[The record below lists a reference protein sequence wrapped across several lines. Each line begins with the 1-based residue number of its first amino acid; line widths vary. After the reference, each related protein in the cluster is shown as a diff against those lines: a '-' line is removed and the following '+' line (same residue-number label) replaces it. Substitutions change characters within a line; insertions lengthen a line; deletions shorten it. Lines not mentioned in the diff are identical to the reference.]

1 MGASARP
8 FGDGEPL
15 QIGAHVF
22 AADGE
27 CGEVA
32 RVIINPVT
40 QVLTHLVVAPAHHQ
54 ALGRLVPVDLIEG
67 VQDERIRLSCSLA
80 HFRALDDAQ
89 DVRFLPGSPDVLG
102 YGEHSLTW
110 PYYTLEMPLAG
121 SGHEAMIVDRVPLGE
136 VEVHRGD
143 QVHAADG
150 WIGSVQG
157 LVIDPEDHRVTHV
170 LLQEGHLWGRKQ
182 VAIPI
187 GAASRVGE
195 EIRVGLTKQQVEEL
209 PSVGL
214 AQQP

>member
-1 MGASARP
+1 VGASAGP
-8 FGDGEPL
+8 FGDGEPVH
-15 QIGAHVF
+15 IGARVL

-27 CGEVA
+27 CGEVV
-32 RVIINPVT
+32 RVTIDPVT

-54 ALGRLVPVDLIEG
+54 ALGRLVPVDLID
-67 VQDERIRLSCSLA
+67 VVDDDQIRLSCTME

-89 DVRFLPGSPDVLG
+89 DVRFLPGSADVLG

-110 PYYTLEMPLAG
+110 PYYALETPLSG
-121 SGHEAMIVDRVPLGE
+121 SERDAMVVDRVPLGE

-150 WIGSVQG
+150 WVGSVQG

-187 GAASRVGE
+187 GATSRVGE

-214 AQQP
+214 ARQP